1 MQDTSF
7 YKSKKF
13 FMYERIP
20 RKIREKQYDQKA
32 YERCIADIKSVV
44 GDKEKYTI
52 FDAAEF
58 FQTKYHAFQV
68 PWDKMLQYRKGKILT
83 KFYDSSGLDDSE
95 MIPFDY
101 AGNKEHKNVTLII
114 DLVHNRD
121 LREKYP
127 EIVQVEKRK
136 KEEEAADP
144 MLSISLNNFIVI
156 GTFDWET
163 IESMYTDTIID
174 DVYYEILYF
183 YEHS

>member
-1 MQDTSF
+1 MVIDTSF

-13 FMYERIP
+13 FAQKLLPKKE
-20 RKIREKQYDQKA
+20 REKYFDQKI
-32 YERCIADIKSVV
+32 YERCIADIKSIV

-68 PWDKMLQYRKGKILT
+68 PWDKMLQYLDGKILT
-83 KFYDSSGLDDSE
+83 KFYDSSCYNNDE
-95 MIPFDY
+95 VAPFDY
-101 AGNKEHKNVTLII
+101 RDNKAHKNVTLII

-127 EIVQVEKRK
+127 VIEKMEK
-136 KEEEAADP
+136 MYKEALAEGVHMNRNE
-144 MLSISLNNFIVI
+144 FITI

-163 IESMYTDTIID
+163 IESMYTDTSIG